1 VSSSAAVGTEAARV
15 VVVGV
20 GAMDSGTVGATDV
33 VVASGV
39 TMTALV
45 VVSGALT
52 VSAVVP
58 GSVETGAEADE
69 ATEDGGT

>member
-1 VSSSAAVGTEAARV
+1 
-15 VVVGV
+15 
-20 GAMDSGTVGATDV
+20 
-33 VVASGV
+33 VASGV

-58 GSVETGAEADE
+58 ESVETEAEADE
-69 ATEDGGT
+69 TTEDGGT